1 MAAILAATMQTIPLS
16 ASSARTNELPAG
28 TILKDMGSAALT
40 LDSLTISRGTLSPS
54 FSPSQKQYYTT
65 VSSDTTEIN
74 VTPVLTPGST
84 TATITVNGT
93 AATTGT
99 ASTVPLAY
107 GDTKILIVIS
117 KAASTESNT
126 YTLTVKR
133 IPLCAITDLT
143 ATVNDKQVDMVDTS
157 AQLDFKATATSTN
170 SSDITYKW
178 YACDADGNPADL
190 GEDNGTI
197 PTTATKSS
205 GGSVSYSRRF
215 SDYKKL
221 IYEQFYYFY
230 CVASAP
236 GAADVKSDP
245 IGYGFVGDDPLI
257 WISTPVSVEKSYIPV
272 SIPVNVETYL
282 PSSSTIT
289 AGPSWDIE
297 GATLIGSTPATGT
310 TSATLLFK
318 SSSTNTIN
326 VSVEITTSN
335 GITSEYTAKIH
346 LREPESASVYASF
359 DEDQTAH
366 DFGSSALASGVP
378 AAKTVTVTNVGNK
391 TVTLVQPASTSE
403 FLIGT
408 LSKTT
413 LAPYEKATFTVQ
425 PKTSLPANSYQ
436 IAIPIKTD
444 RDLVLLKPDTAS
456 FTRILTLFESDYK
469 NALTDPQLSKYAID
483 YHSTGFDNDE
493 IEKDLTA
500 ASIPSAALVTA
511 DAATTNYSAYQK
523 EEIPSAY
530 VYASFKV
537 NNTYA
542 VNLPTG
548 AGYTA
553 GAESGSTSPVEV
565 GKDYSFHL
573 TLDDNYLKST
583 AFAVK
588 ANGTVLNE
596 ENGVYTI
603 KNITEVQNITVEGV
617 VLKDADYSKVNDA
630 LAKIPSD
637 LTKYTAASVKALTDA
652 KAAVVLGKNITDQAA
667 VDGYASAIEKAVAAL
682 QEKTPLQSVTISG
695 LCCVG
700 QKLSAVISPSQAEA
714 TYEWIVDGKTV
725 GTDSTYTISQD
736 TIGQKVT
743 LKVTGSGDYTGT
755 AQAVTEN
762 VIAPA
767 ATDADVATVSTGDH
781 TNIAFYASMLLVSLA
796 CALYLMKKRNSLQ

>member
-1 MAAILAATMQTIPLS
+1 MTRLSLSWTVDANGTLVGSTPTNGTTLA
-16 ASSARTNELPAG
+16 
-28 TILKDMGSAALT
+28 T
-40 LDSLTISRGTLSPS
+40 LDYKDVNSNTMS
-54 FSPSQKQYYTT
+54 
-65 VSSDTTEIN
+65 
-74 VTPVLTPGST
+74 
-84 TATITVNGT
+84 ITVNL
-93 AATTGT
+93 AASNATT
-99 ASTVPLAY
+99 
-107 GDTKILIVIS
+107 
-117 KAASTESNT
+117 
-126 YTLTVKR
+126 
-133 IPLCAITDLT
+133 
-143 ATVNDKQVDMVDTS
+143 
-157 AQLDFKATATSTN
+157 AQ
-170 SSDITYKW
+170 
-178 YACDADGNPADL
+178 
-190 GEDNGTI
+190 
-197 PTTATKSS
+197 
-205 GGSVSYSRRF
+205 
-215 SDYKKL
+215 
-221 IYEQFYYFY
+221 
-230 CVASAP
+230 
-236 GAADVKSDP
+236 
-245 IGYGFVGDDPLI
+245 
-257 WISTPVSVEKSYIPV
+257 
-272 SIPVNVETYL
+272 
-282 PSSSTIT
+282 
-289 AGPSWDIE
+289 
-297 GATLIGSTPATGT
+297 
-310 TSATLLFK
+310 
-318 SSSTNTIN
+318 
-326 VSVEITTSN
+326 
-335 GITSEYTAKIH
+335 YTAKIH
-346 LREPESASVYASF
+346 LREPESASVYTSF
-359 DEDQTAH
+359 DEDQTTH
-366 DFGSSALASGVP
+366 DFGTSALASAVP

-391 TVTLVQPASTSE
+391 TVALVQPASTSE

-425 PKTSLPANSYQ
+425 PKTNLPVSSCSYQ

-444 RDLVLLKPDTAS
+444 RDLMLLKPDTAS
-456 FTRILTLFESDYK
+456 FTRIMTLFESDYK
-469 NALTDPQLSKYAID
+469 NALADPQFSKYAVK
-483 YHSTGFDNDE
+483 YYSTGAGSVVIDDC
-493 IEKDLTA
+493 LTS
-500 ASIPSAALVTA
+500 ASVPGAALVTA
-511 DAATTNYSAYQK
+511 DAATSDYSAYQK

-542 VNLPTG
+542 VNFPAG

-553 GAESGSTSPVEV
+553 AAESGSTSPVEV

-596 ENGVYTI
+596 ANGVYTI

-637 LTKYTAASVKALTDA
+637 LTKYTATSVKALTDA
-652 KAAVVLGKNITDQAA
+652 KAAVILGKNITDQAA

-736 TIGQKVT
+736 TIGQKFT

-767 ATDADVATVSTGDH
+767 VTDADVAKVSTGDH

-796 CALYLMKKRNSLQ
+796 CAMYLMKKRNSLQ